1 MHFTKVELHNF
12 GIYKGTHVMYLRNK
26 SGNRNITL
34 VGGLNG
40 RGKTTFHDA
49 VLLALYGRQA
59 LKYIQ
64 EKARSYE
71 KLLVDHINK
80 HTLDDITFIAVSI
93 CLDDGTNLR
102 IKRSWQLKNGKLEQ
116 NVIVEKNGSED
127 KYLGESWSYYIEEI
141 LPFGIAKFFFF
152 NNEKITQLADD
163 ITFEQVKTSIKSAI
177 GISTIEKAI
186 EHVDEVIKRKNNALL
201 AFEKSEL
208 NTDFKEVNSNIKD
221 VEKQIT
227 EAMNAY
233 HNAERIRDEYIAKIE
248 IKEKEFWST
257 GGALSINRD
266 KIQQEKKRISA
277 EVEALQAEIKQISS
291 NPSTPLFMCKNLVRQ
306 SYENEL
312 IYQQEEAKYYS
323 NKIIFEL
330 HQQIMDKLSICGL
343 DKMSFKKVKSVVD
356 EVLVNK
362 YSKASIAQNRKSI
375 SAASKLLYEHLIT
388 EVFQN
393 IIHQITVLISK
404 IDEQENEILNLD
416 IHLEKAN
423 EKTLVMQ
430 LFEALKFLEA
440 KRAEADFEYEKYKKS
455 LENLNYQYETLKLQ
469 RKNLY
474 KSVVEKQNA
483 NDDNARILKY
493 AVMSMDVL
501 NEFKIRLQR
510 EKLNKLSDTITKCF
524 KELVE
529 KDSLVSNIKIESD
542 TLDVIILDIDGNE
555 LLKTQLSAGEQQMF
569 AVAVVWALA
578 ITSGYKAP
586 VVVDTPMAR
595 LDSAHR
601 TNFVTKYLPE
611 ASSQVVVL
619 STDEEIYG
627 QYLDEIRDK
636 IIDCYTL
643 VYDENEQC
651 TSVVRGYFEEEL

>member
-12 GIYKGTHVMYLRNK
+12 GIYKGTHVMCLRNK

-71 KLLVDHINK
+71 KLLADHINK
-80 HTLDDITFIAVSI
+80 HTLDDITFIAVNI

-177 GISTIEKAI
+177 GIYTIKKAI

-208 NTDFKEVNSNIKD
+208 NTDFKEVNSKIKD

-233 HNAERIRDEYIAKIE
+233 YNAERIRDEYIAKIE

-277 EVEALQAEIKQISS
+277 EVEALQAEIKQISG

-343 DKMSFKKVKSVVD
+343 DKMSFEKVKSVVD

-362 YSKASIAQNRKSI
+362 YSKAFIAQNRKSI

-423 EKTLVMQ
+423 EKTLAMQ

-510 EKLNKLSDTITKCF
+510 EKLNKLSNTITKCF

-643 VYDENEQC
+643 VSDEKEQC
-651 TSVVRGYFEEEL
+651 TSVVRGYFEEE

>member
-12 GIYKGTHVMYLRNK
+12 GIYKGTHVMCLRNK

-71 KLLVDHINK
+71 KLLADHINK

-208 NTDFKEVNSNIKD
+208 NTDFKEVNSKIKD
-221 VEKQIT
+221 VEKQIR

-277 EVEALQAEIKQISS
+277 EVEALQAEIKQISG

-343 DKMSFKKVKSVVD
+343 DKMSFEKVKSVVD

-362 YSKASIAQNRKSI
+362 YSKAFIAQNRKSI

-423 EKTLVMQ
+423 EKTLAMQ

-643 VYDENEQC
+643 VYDEKEQC
-651 TSVVRGYFEEEL
+651 TSVVRGYFEEE

>member
-12 GIYKGTHVMYLRNK
+12 GIYKGTHVMCLRNK

-71 KLLVDHINK
+71 KLLADHINK

-208 NTDFKEVNSNIKD
+208 NTDFKEVNSKIKD

-233 HNAERIRDEYIAKIE
+233 YNAERIRDEYIAKIE

-277 EVEALQAEIKQISS
+277 EVEALRAEIKQISG

-343 DKMSFKKVKSVVD
+343 DKMSFEKVKSVVD

-362 YSKASIAQNRKSI
+362 YSKAFIAQNRKSI

-423 EKTLVMQ
+423 EKTLAMQ

-510 EKLNKLSDTITKCF
+510 EKLNKLSNTITKCF

-643 VYDENEQC
+643 VYDEKEQC
-651 TSVVRGYFEEEL
+651 TSVVRGYFEEE

>member
-12 GIYKGTHVMYLRNK
+12 GIYKGTHVMCLRNK

-71 KLLVDHINK
+71 KLLADHINK

-208 NTDFKEVNSNIKD
+208 NTDFKEVNSKIKD

-233 HNAERIRDEYIAKIE
+233 YNAERIRDEYIAKIE
-248 IKEKEFWST
+248 IKKKEFWST

-277 EVEALQAEIKQISS
+277 EVEALQAEIKQISG

-343 DKMSFKKVKSVVD
+343 DKMSFEKVKSVVD

-362 YSKASIAQNRKSI
+362 YSKAFIAQNRKSI

-423 EKTLVMQ
+423 EKTLAMQ

-510 EKLNKLSDTITKCF
+510 EKLNKLSNTITKCF

-651 TSVVRGYFEEEL
+651 TSVVRGYFEEE

>member
-12 GIYKGTHVMYLRNK
+12 GIYKGTHVMCLKNK

-208 NTDFKEVNSNIKD
+208 NTDFKEVNSKIKD

-233 HNAERIRDEYIAKIE
+233 YNAERIRDEYIAKIE

-277 EVEALQAEIKQISS
+277 EVEALQAEIKQISG

-343 DKMSFKKVKSVVD
+343 DKMSFEKVKSIVD

-362 YSKASIAQNRKSI
+362 YSKAFIAQNRKSI

-423 EKTLVMQ
+423 EKTLAMQ

-455 LENLNYQYETLKLQ
+455 LKNLNYQYETLKLQ

-510 EKLNKLSDTITKCF
+510 EKLNKLSNTITKCF

-643 VYDENEQC
+643 VYDEKEQC
-651 TSVVRGYFEEEL
+651 TSVVRGYFEEE

>member
-12 GIYKGTHVMYLRNK
+12 GIYKGTHVMCLKNK

-208 NTDFKEVNSNIKD
+208 NTDFKEVNSKIKD

-233 HNAERIRDEYIAKIE
+233 YNAERIRDEYIAKIE

-277 EVEALQAEIKQISS
+277 EVEALQAEIKQISG

-343 DKMSFKKVKSVVD
+343 DKMSFEKVKSIVD

-362 YSKASIAQNRKSI
+362 YSKAFIAQNRKSI

-423 EKTLVMQ
+423 EKTLAMQ

-455 LENLNYQYETLKLQ
+455 LKNLNYQYETLKLQ

-510 EKLNKLSDTITKCF
+510 EKLNKLSNTITKCF

-651 TSVVRGYFEEEL
+651 TSVVRGYFEEE

>member
-12 GIYKGTHVMYLRNK
+12 GIYKGTHVMCLKNK

-208 NTDFKEVNSNIKD
+208 NTDFKEVNSKIKD

-233 HNAERIRDEYIAKIE
+233 HNAEKIRDEYIAKIE

-266 KIQQEKKRISA
+266 KIQQEKKHISA
-277 EVEALQAEIKQISS
+277 EVEALQAEIKQISG

-330 HQQIMDKLSICGL
+330 HQQIVDKLSICGL
-343 DKMSFKKVKSVVD
+343 DKMSFEKVKSVVD

-362 YSKASIAQNRKSI
+362 YSKAFIAQNRKSI

-423 EKTLVMQ
+423 EKTLAMQ

-455 LENLNYQYETLKLQ
+455 LENLNYQYETLKSQ

-474 KSVVEKQNA
+474 KSIVEKQNA

-510 EKLNKLSDTITKCF
+510 EKLNKLSNTITKCF

-651 TSVVRGYFEEEL
+651 TSVVRGYFEEE

>member
-12 GIYKGTHVMYLRNK
+12 GIYKGTHVMCLRNK

-71 KLLVDHINK
+71 KLLADHINK

-208 NTDFKEVNSNIKD
+208 NTDFKEVNSKIKD

-233 HNAERIRDEYIAKIE
+233 YNAERIRDEYIAKIE

-277 EVEALQAEIKQISS
+277 EVEALQAEIKQISG

-343 DKMSFKKVKSVVD
+343 DKMSFEKVKSVVD

-362 YSKASIAQNRKSI
+362 YSKAFIAQNRKSI

-423 EKTLVMQ
+423 EKTLAMQ

-510 EKLNKLSDTITKCF
+510 EKLNKLSNTITKCF

-627 QYLDEIRDK
+627 QYLNEIRDK

-651 TSVVRGYFEEEL
+651 TSVVRGYFEEE

>member
-12 GIYKGTHVMYLRNK
+12 GIYKGTHVMCLRNK

-71 KLLVDHINK
+71 KLLADHINK

-177 GISTIEKAI
+177 GIYTIEKAI

-208 NTDFKEVNSNIKD
+208 NTDFKEVNSKIKD

-233 HNAERIRDEYIAKIE
+233 YNAERIRDEYIAKIE

-277 EVEALQAEIKQISS
+277 EVEALQAEIKQISG

-312 IYQQEEAKYYS
+312 IYQQEEVKYYS

-343 DKMSFKKVKSVVD
+343 DKMSFEKVKSIVD

-362 YSKASIAQNRKSI
+362 YSKAFIAQNRKSI

-423 EKTLVMQ
+423 EKTLAMQ

-510 EKLNKLSDTITKCF
+510 EKLNKLSNTITKCF

-643 VYDENEQC
+643 VYDEKEQC
-651 TSVVRGYFEEEL
+651 TSVVRGYFEEE

>member
-1 MHFTKVELHNF
+1 
-12 GIYKGTHVMYLRNK
+12 
-26 SGNRNITL
+26 
-34 VGGLNG
+34 
-40 RGKTTFHDA
+40 
-49 VLLALYGRQA
+49 
-59 LKYIQ
+59 
-64 EKARSYE
+64 
-71 KLLVDHINK
+71 
-80 HTLDDITFIAVSI
+80 
-93 CLDDGTNLR
+93 
-102 IKRSWQLKNGKLEQ
+102 
-116 NVIVEKNGSED
+116 
-127 KYLGESWSYYIEEI
+127 
-141 LPFGIAKFFFF
+141 
-152 NNEKITQLADD
+152 
-163 ITFEQVKTSIKSAI
+163 
-177 GISTIEKAI
+177 
-186 EHVDEVIKRKNNALL
+186 
-201 AFEKSEL
+201 
-208 NTDFKEVNSNIKD
+208 
-221 VEKQIT
+221 
-227 EAMNAY
+227 MNAY

-266 KIQQEKKRISA
+266 KIQQEKKHISA
-277 EVEALQAEIKQISS
+277 EVEALQAEIKQISG

-330 HQQIMDKLSICGL
+330 HQQIMNKLSICGL
-343 DKMSFKKVKSVVD
+343 DKMSFEKVKSVVD

-362 YSKASIAQNRKSI
+362 YSKAFIAQNRKSI

-423 EKTLVMQ
+423 EKTLAMQ

-510 EKLNKLSDTITKCF
+510 EKLNKLSNTITKCF

-643 VYDENEQC
+643 VYDEKEQC
-651 TSVVRGYFEEEL
+651 TSVVRGYFEEE

>member
-12 GIYKGTHVMYLRNK
+12 GIYKGTHVMCLRNK

-71 KLLVDHINK
+71 KLLADHINK

-208 NTDFKEVNSNIKD
+208 NTDFKEVNSKIKD

-233 HNAERIRDEYIAKIE
+233 YNAERIRDEYIAKIE

-257 GGALSINRD
+257 GGALSINHD

-277 EVEALQAEIKQISS
+277 EVEALQAEIKQISG

-343 DKMSFKKVKSVVD
+343 DKMSFEKVKSVVD

-362 YSKASIAQNRKSI
+362 YSKAFIAQNRKSI

-423 EKTLVMQ
+423 EKTLAMQ

-510 EKLNKLSDTITKCF
+510 EKLNKLSNTITKCF

-651 TSVVRGYFEEEL
+651 TSVVRGYFEEE

>member
-12 GIYKGTHVMYLRNK
+12 GIYKGTHVMCLKNK

-208 NTDFKEVNSNIKD
+208 NTDFKEVNSKIKD

-266 KIQQEKKRISA
+266 KIQQEKKHISA
-277 EVEALQAEIKQISS
+277 EVEALQAEIKQISG

-330 HQQIMDKLSICGL
+330 HQQIMNKLSICGL
-343 DKMSFKKVKSVVD
+343 DKMSFEKVKSVVD

-362 YSKASIAQNRKSI
+362 YSKAFIAQNRKSI

-423 EKTLVMQ
+423 EKTLAMQ

-510 EKLNKLSDTITKCF
+510 EKLNKLSNTITKCF

-578 ITSGYKAP
+578 IISGYKAP

-643 VYDENEQC
+643 VYDEKEQC
-651 TSVVRGYFEEEL
+651 TSVVRGYFEEE

>member
-12 GIYKGTHVMYLRNK
+12 GIYKGTHVMCLRNK

-71 KLLVDHINK
+71 KLLADHINK

-208 NTDFKEVNSNIKD
+208 NTDFKEVNSKIKD

-233 HNAERIRDEYIAKIE
+233 YNAERIRDEYIAKIE

-277 EVEALQAEIKQISS
+277 EVEALQAEIKQISG

-343 DKMSFKKVKSVVD
+343 DKMSFEKVKSIVD

-362 YSKASIAQNRKSI
+362 YSKAFIAQNRKSI

-423 EKTLVMQ
+423 EKTLAMQ

-510 EKLNKLSDTITKCF
+510 EKLNKLSNTITKCF

-651 TSVVRGYFEEEL
+651 TSVVRGYFEEE

>member
-12 GIYKGTHVMYLRNK
+12 GIYKGTHVMCLRNK

-71 KLLVDHINK
+71 KLLADHINK

-208 NTDFKEVNSNIKD
+208 NTDFKEVNSKIKD

-233 HNAERIRDEYIAKIE
+233 YNAERIRDEYIAKIE

-277 EVEALQAEIKQISS
+277 EVEALQAEIKQISG

-343 DKMSFKKVKSVVD
+343 DKMSFEKVKSVVD

-362 YSKASIAQNRKSI
+362 YSKAFIAQNRKSI

-423 EKTLVMQ
+423 EKTLAMQ

-510 EKLNKLSDTITKCF
+510 EKLNKLSNTITKCF

-651 TSVVRGYFEEEL
+651 TSVVRGYFEEE

>member
-12 GIYKGTHVMYLRNK
+12 GIYKGTHVMCLKNK

-208 NTDFKEVNSNIKD
+208 NTDFKEVNSKIKD

-266 KIQQEKKRISA
+266 KIQQEKKHISA
-277 EVEALQAEIKQISS
+277 
-291 NPSTPLFMCKNLVRQ
+291 
-306 SYENEL
+306 
-312 IYQQEEAKYYS
+312 
-323 NKIIFEL
+323 
-330 HQQIMDKLSICGL
+330 
-343 DKMSFKKVKSVVD
+343 
-356 EVLVNK
+356 
-362 YSKASIAQNRKSI
+362 
-375 SAASKLLYEHLIT
+375 
-388 EVFQN
+388 
-393 IIHQITVLISK
+393 
-404 IDEQENEILNLD
+404 
-416 IHLEKAN
+416 
-423 EKTLVMQ
+423 
-430 LFEALKFLEA
+430 
-440 KRAEADFEYEKYKKS
+440 
-455 LENLNYQYETLKLQ
+455 
-469 RKNLY
+469 
-474 KSVVEKQNA
+474 
-483 NDDNARILKY
+483 
-493 AVMSMDVL
+493 
-501 NEFKIRLQR
+501 
-510 EKLNKLSDTITKCF
+510 
-524 KELVE
+524 
-529 KDSLVSNIKIESD
+529 
-542 TLDVIILDIDGNE
+542 
-555 LLKTQLSAGEQQMF
+555 
-569 AVAVVWALA
+569 
-578 ITSGYKAP
+578 
-586 VVVDTPMAR
+586 
-595 LDSAHR
+595 
-601 TNFVTKYLPE
+601 
-611 ASSQVVVL
+611 
-619 STDEEIYG
+619 
-627 QYLDEIRDK
+627 
-636 IIDCYTL
+636 
-643 VYDENEQC
+643 
-651 TSVVRGYFEEEL
+651 

>member
-1 MHFTKVELHNF
+1 
-12 GIYKGTHVMYLRNK
+12 
-26 SGNRNITL
+26 
-34 VGGLNG
+34 
-40 RGKTTFHDA
+40 
-49 VLLALYGRQA
+49 
-59 LKYIQ
+59 
-64 EKARSYE
+64 
-71 KLLVDHINK
+71 
-80 HTLDDITFIAVSI
+80 
-93 CLDDGTNLR
+93 
-102 IKRSWQLKNGKLEQ
+102 
-116 NVIVEKNGSED
+116 
-127 KYLGESWSYYIEEI
+127 
-141 LPFGIAKFFFF
+141 
-152 NNEKITQLADD
+152 
-163 ITFEQVKTSIKSAI
+163 
-177 GISTIEKAI
+177 
-186 EHVDEVIKRKNNALL
+186 
-201 AFEKSEL
+201 
-208 NTDFKEVNSNIKD
+208 
-221 VEKQIT
+221 
-227 EAMNAY
+227 MNAY
-233 HNAERIRDEYIAKIE
+233 YNAERIRDEYIAKIE

-277 EVEALQAEIKQISS
+277 EVEALQAEIKQISG

-343 DKMSFKKVKSVVD
+343 DKMSFEKVKSIVD

-362 YSKASIAQNRKSI
+362 YSKAFIAQNRKSI

-423 EKTLVMQ
+423 EKTLAMQ

-510 EKLNKLSDTITKCF
+510 EKLNKLSNTITKCF

-643 VYDENEQC
+643 VYDEKEQC
-651 TSVVRGYFEEEL
+651 TSVVRGYFEEE

>member
-1 MHFTKVELHNF
+1 MLT
-12 GIYKGTHVMYLRNK
+12 
-26 SGNRNITL
+26 
-34 VGGLNG
+34 
-40 RGKTTFHDA
+40 
-49 VLLALYGRQA
+49 
-59 LKYIQ
+59 
-64 EKARSYE
+64 
-71 KLLVDHINK
+71 KLLK
-80 HTLDDITFIAVSI
+80 
-93 CLDDGTNLR
+93 G
-102 IKRSWQLKNGKLEQ
+102 
-116 NVIVEKNGSED
+116 
-127 KYLGESWSYYIEEI
+127 
-141 LPFGIAKFFFF
+141 
-152 NNEKITQLADD
+152 
-163 ITFEQVKTSIKSAI
+163 
-177 GISTIEKAI
+177 
-186 EHVDEVIKRKNNALL
+186 KNNALL

-208 NTDFKEVNSNIKD
+208 NTDFKEVNSKIKD

-233 HNAERIRDEYIAKIE
+233 YNAERIRDEYIAKIE

-277 EVEALQAEIKQISS
+277 EVEALQAEIKQISG

-343 DKMSFKKVKSVVD
+343 DKMSFEKVKSIVD

-362 YSKASIAQNRKSI
+362 YSKAFIAQNRKSI

-423 EKTLVMQ
+423 EKTLAMQ

-510 EKLNKLSDTITKCF
+510 EKLNKLSNTITKCF

-611 ASSQVVVL
+611 VSSQVVVL

-643 VYDENEQC
+643 VYDEKEQC
-651 TSVVRGYFEEEL
+651 TSVVRGYFEEE

>member
-12 GIYKGTHVMYLRNK
+12 GIYKGTHVMCLKNK

-93 CLDDGTNLR
+93 CLDDGNNLR

-208 NTDFKEVNSNIKD
+208 NTDFKEVNSKIKD

-277 EVEALQAEIKQISS
+277 EVEALQAEIKQISG

-343 DKMSFKKVKSVVD
+343 DKMSFEKVKSVVD

-362 YSKASIAQNRKSI
+362 YSKAFIAQNRKSI

-423 EKTLVMQ
+423 EKTLAMQ

-643 VYDENEQC
+643 VYDEKEQC
-651 TSVVRGYFEEEL
+651 TSVVRGYFEEE

>member
-26 SGNRNITL
+26 IGNRNITL

-208 NTDFKEVNSNIKD
+208 NTDFKEVNSKIKD

-233 HNAERIRDEYIAKIE
+233 YNAERIRDEYIAKIE

-277 EVEALQAEIKQISS
+277 EVEALQAEIKQISG

-343 DKMSFKKVKSVVD
+343 DKMSFEKVKSIVD

-362 YSKASIAQNRKSI
+362 YSKAFIAQNRKSI

-423 EKTLVMQ
+423 EKTLAMQ

-510 EKLNKLSDTITKCF
+510 EKLNKLSNTITKCF

-643 VYDENEQC
+643 VYDEKEQC
-651 TSVVRGYFEEEL
+651 TSVVRGYFEEE

>member
-12 GIYKGTHVMYLRNK
+12 GIYKGTHVMCLRNK

-71 KLLVDHINK
+71 KLLADHINK

-208 NTDFKEVNSNIKD
+208 NTDFKEVNSKIKD

-233 HNAERIRDEYIAKIE
+233 YNAERIRDEYIAKIE

-277 EVEALQAEIKQISS
+277 EVEALQAEIKQISG

-312 IYQQEEAKYYS
+312 IYQQEEVKYYS

-343 DKMSFKKVKSVVD
+343 DKMSFEKVKSVVD

-362 YSKASIAQNRKSI
+362 YSKAFIAQNRKSI

-423 EKTLVMQ
+423 EKTLAMQ

-510 EKLNKLSDTITKCF
+510 EKLNKLSNTITKCF

-651 TSVVRGYFEEEL
+651 TSVVRGYFEEE

>member
-12 GIYKGTHVMYLRNK
+12 GIYKGTHVMCLKNK

-141 LPFGIAKFFFF
+141 LPFGIAKFLFF
-152 NNEKITQLADD
+152 NNEIITQLADD

-208 NTDFKEVNSNIKD
+208 NTDFKEVNSKIKD

-233 HNAERIRDEYIAKIE
+233 YNAERIRDEYIAKIE

-277 EVEALQAEIKQISS
+277 EVEALQAEIKQISG

-330 HQQIMDKLSICGL
+330 HKQIMDKLSICGL
-343 DKMSFKKVKSVVD
+343 DKMSFEKVKSVVD

-362 YSKASIAQNRKSI
+362 YSKAFIAQNRKSI

-423 EKTLVMQ
+423 EKTLAMQ

-510 EKLNKLSDTITKCF
+510 EKLNKLSNTITKCF

-651 TSVVRGYFEEEL
+651 TSVVRGYFEEE

>member
-12 GIYKGTHVMYLRNK
+12 GIYKGTHVMCLKNK

-208 NTDFKEVNSNIKD
+208 NTDFKEVNSKIKD

-233 HNAERIRDEYIAKIE
+233 YNAERIRDEYIAKIE

-277 EVEALQAEIKQISS
+277 EVEALQAEIKQISG

-343 DKMSFKKVKSVVD
+343 DKMSFEKVKSVVD

-362 YSKASIAQNRKSI
+362 YSKAFIAQNRKSI

-423 EKTLVMQ
+423 EKTLAMQ

-510 EKLNKLSDTITKCF
+510 EKLNKLSNTITKCF

-651 TSVVRGYFEEEL
+651 TSVVRGYFEEE

>member
-12 GIYKGTHVMYLRNK
+12 GIYKGTHVMCLKNK

-208 NTDFKEVNSNIKD
+208 NTDFKEVNSKIKD

-233 HNAERIRDEYIAKIE
+233 YNAERIRDEYIAKIE

-277 EVEALQAEIKQISS
+277 EVEALQAEIKQISG

-330 HQQIMDKLSICGL
+330 HQQIVDKLSICGL
-343 DKMSFKKVKSVVD
+343 DKMSFEKVKSVVD

-362 YSKASIAQNRKSI
+362 YSKAFIAQNRKSI

-423 EKTLVMQ
+423 EKTLAMQ
-430 LFEALKFLEA
+430 LFEVLKFLEA

-455 LENLNYQYETLKLQ
+455 LENLNYQYETLKSQ

-474 KSVVEKQNA
+474 KSIVEKQNA

-510 EKLNKLSDTITKCF
+510 EKLNKLSNTITKCF

-651 TSVVRGYFEEEL
+651 TSVVRGYFEEE

>member
-12 GIYKGTHVMYLRNK
+12 GIYKGTHVMCLRNK

-208 NTDFKEVNSNIKD
+208 NTDFKEVNSKIKD
-221 VEKQIT
+221 IEKQIT

-233 HNAERIRDEYIAKIE
+233 YNAERIRDEYIAKIE

-257 GGALSINRD
+257 GGVLSINRD

-277 EVEALQAEIKQISS
+277 EVEALQAEIKQISG

-330 HQQIMDKLSICGL
+330 HQQIVDKLSICGL
-343 DKMSFKKVKSVVD
+343 DKMSFEKVKSVVD

-362 YSKASIAQNRKSI
+362 YSKAFIAQNRKSI

-423 EKTLVMQ
+423 EKTLAMQ

-455 LENLNYQYETLKLQ
+455 LENLNYQYETLKSQ

-474 KSVVEKQNA
+474 KSIVEKQNA

-510 EKLNKLSDTITKCF
+510 EKLNKLSNTITKCF

-611 ASSQVVVL
+611 ASSQIVVL

-651 TSVVRGYFEEEL
+651 TSVVRGYFEEE

>member
-12 GIYKGTHVMYLRNK
+12 GIYKGTHVMCLRNK

-208 NTDFKEVNSNIKD
+208 NTDFKEVNSKIKD

-233 HNAERIRDEYIAKIE
+233 YNAERIRDEYIAKIE

-277 EVEALQAEIKQISS
+277 EVEALQAEIKQISG

-343 DKMSFKKVKSVVD
+343 DKMSFEKVKSIVD

-362 YSKASIAQNRKSI
+362 YSKAFIAQNRKSI

-423 EKTLVMQ
+423 EKTLAMQ

-510 EKLNKLSDTITKCF
+510 EKLNKLSNTITKCF

-643 VYDENEQC
+643 VYDEKEQC
-651 TSVVRGYFEEEL
+651 TSVVRGYFEEE

>member
-12 GIYKGTHVMYLRNK
+12 GIYKGTHVMCLRNK

-71 KLLVDHINK
+71 KLLADHINK

-208 NTDFKEVNSNIKD
+208 NTDFKEVNSKIKD

-233 HNAERIRDEYIAKIE
+233 YNAERIRDEYIAKIE

-277 EVEALQAEIKQISS
+277 EVEALQAEIKQISG

-343 DKMSFKKVKSVVD
+343 DKMSFEKVKSVVD

-362 YSKASIAQNRKSI
+362 YSKAFIAQNRKSI

-423 EKTLVMQ
+423 EKTLAMQ

-510 EKLNKLSDTITKCF
+510 EKLNKLSNTITKCF

-542 TLDVIILDIDGNE
+542 TLDIIILDIDGNE

-643 VYDENEQC
+643 VYDENKQC
-651 TSVVRGYFEEEL
+651 TSVVRGYFEEE

>member
-12 GIYKGTHVMYLRNK
+12 GIYKGTHVMCLKNK

-208 NTDFKEVNSNIKD
+208 NTDFKEVNSKIKD

-277 EVEALQAEIKQISS
+277 EVEALQAEIKQISG

-343 DKMSFKKVKSVVD
+343 DKMSFEKVKSVVD

-362 YSKASIAQNRKSI
+362 YSKAFIAQNRKSI

-423 EKTLVMQ
+423 EKTLAMQ

-586 VVVDTPMAR
+586 IVVDTPMAR

-643 VYDENEQC
+643 VYDEKEQC
-651 TSVVRGYFEEEL
+651 TSVVRGYFEEEY

>member
-12 GIYKGTHVMYLRNK
+12 GIYKGTHVMCLKNK

-71 KLLVDHINK
+71 KLLADHINK

-208 NTDFKEVNSNIKD
+208 NTDFKEVNSKIKD

-233 HNAERIRDEYIAKIE
+233 YNAERIRDEYIAKIE

-277 EVEALQAEIKQISS
+277 EVEALQAEIKQISG

-362 YSKASIAQNRKSI
+362 YSKAFIAQNRKSI

-423 EKTLVMQ
+423 EKTLAMQ

-510 EKLNKLSDTITKCF
+510 EKLNKLSNTITKCF

-651 TSVVRGYFEEEL
+651 TSVVRGYFEEE

>member
-12 GIYKGTHVMYLRNK
+12 GIYKGTHVMCLRNK

-71 KLLVDHINK
+71 KLLADHINK

-208 NTDFKEVNSNIKD
+208 NTDFKEVNSKIKD

-233 HNAERIRDEYIAKIE
+233 YNAERIRDEYIAKIE

-277 EVEALQAEIKQISS
+277 EVEALQAEIKQISG

-323 NKIIFEL
+323 NKIIFVL

-343 DKMSFKKVKSVVD
+343 DKMSFEKVKSVVD

-362 YSKASIAQNRKSI
+362 YSKAFIAQNRKSI

-423 EKTLVMQ
+423 EKTLAMQ

-510 EKLNKLSDTITKCF
+510 EKLNKLSNTITKCF

-651 TSVVRGYFEEEL
+651 TSVVRGYFEEE

>member
-12 GIYKGTHVMYLRNK
+12 GIYKGTHVMCLKNK

-208 NTDFKEVNSNIKD
+208 NTDFKEVNSKIKD

-266 KIQQEKKRISA
+266 KIQQEKKRISV
-277 EVEALQAEIKQISS
+277 EVEALQAEIKQISG

-330 HQQIMDKLSICGL
+330 HQQIMDKLSVCGL
-343 DKMSFKKVKSVVD
+343 DKMSFEKVKSVVD

-362 YSKASIAQNRKSI
+362 YSKAFIAQNRKSI

-423 EKTLVMQ
+423 EKTLAMQ

-440 KRAEADFEYEKYKKS
+440 KRAEADFEYEKYKKL
-455 LENLNYQYETLKLQ
+455 LENLNYQYATLKSQ

-643 VYDENEQC
+643 VYDEKEQC
-651 TSVVRGYFEEEL
+651 TSVVRGYFEEE

>member
-12 GIYKGTHVMYLRNK
+12 GIYKGTHVMCLRNK

-71 KLLVDHINK
+71 KLLADHINK

-208 NTDFKEVNSNIKD
+208 NTDFKEVNSKIKD

-233 HNAERIRDEYIAKIE
+233 YNAERIRDEYIAKIE

-277 EVEALQAEIKQISS
+277 EVEALQAEIKQISG

-330 HQQIMDKLSICGL
+330 HQQIVDKLSICGL
-343 DKMSFKKVKSVVD
+343 DKMSFEKVKSVVD

-362 YSKASIAQNRKSI
+362 YSKAFIAQNRKSI

-423 EKTLVMQ
+423 EKTLAMQ

-510 EKLNKLSDTITKCF
+510 EKLNKLSNTITKCF

-651 TSVVRGYFEEEL
+651 TSVVRGYFEEE

>member
-12 GIYKGTHVMYLRNK
+12 GIYKGTHVMCLKNK

-208 NTDFKEVNSNIKD
+208 NTDFKEVNSKIKD

-233 HNAERIRDEYIAKIE
+233 YNAERIRDEYIAKIE

-277 EVEALQAEIKQISS
+277 EVEALQAEIKQISG

-343 DKMSFKKVKSVVD
+343 DKMSFEKVKSIVD

-362 YSKASIAQNRKSI
+362 YSKAFIAQNRKSI

-423 EKTLVMQ
+423 EKTLAMQ

-455 LENLNYQYETLKLQ
+455 LQNLNYQYETLKLQ

-510 EKLNKLSDTITKCF
+510 EKLNKLSNTITKCF

-643 VYDENEQC
+643 VYDEKEQC
-651 TSVVRGYFEEEL
+651 TSVVRGYFEEE

>member
-12 GIYKGTHVMYLRNK
+12 GIYKGTHVMCLRNK

-208 NTDFKEVNSNIKD
+208 NTDFKEVNSKIKD
-221 VEKQIT
+221 IEKQIT

-233 HNAERIRDEYIAKIE
+233 YNAERIRDEYIAKIE

-257 GGALSINRD
+257 GGVLSINRD

-277 EVEALQAEIKQISS
+277 EVEALQAEIKQISG

-330 HQQIMDKLSICGL
+330 HQQIVDKLSICGL
-343 DKMSFKKVKSVVD
+343 DKMSFEKVKSVVD

-362 YSKASIAQNRKSI
+362 YSKAFIAQNRKSI

-423 EKTLVMQ
+423 EKTLAMQ

-455 LENLNYQYETLKLQ
+455 LENLNYQYETLKSQ

-474 KSVVEKQNA
+474 KSIVEKQNA

-510 EKLNKLSDTITKCF
+510 EKLNKLSNTITKCF

-643 VYDENEQC
+643 IYDENEQC
-651 TSVVRGYFEEEL
+651 TSVVRGYFEEE

>member
-12 GIYKGTHVMYLRNK
+12 GIYKGTHVMCLKNK

-208 NTDFKEVNSNIKD
+208 NTDFKEVNSKIKD

-266 KIQQEKKRISA
+266 KIQQEKKHISA
-277 EVEALQAEIKQISS
+277 EVEALQAEIKQISG

-330 HQQIMDKLSICGL
+330 HQQIMNKLSICGL
-343 DKMSFKKVKSVVD
+343 DKMSFEKVKSVVD

-362 YSKASIAQNRKSI
+362 YSKAFIAQNRKSI

-423 EKTLVMQ
+423 EKTLAMQ

-510 EKLNKLSDTITKCF
+510 EKLNKLSNTITKCF

-542 TLDVIILDIDGNE
+542 TLDVIILDIDENE

-643 VYDENEQC
+643 VYDEKEQC
-651 TSVVRGYFEEEL
+651 TSVVRGYFEEE

>member
-12 GIYKGTHVMYLRNK
+12 GIYKGTHVMCLRNK

-93 CLDDGTNLR
+93 CLNDGTNLR

-208 NTDFKEVNSNIKD
+208 NTDFKEVNSKIKD
-221 VEKQIT
+221 IEKQIT

-233 HNAERIRDEYIAKIE
+233 YNAERIRDEYIAKIE

-257 GGALSINRD
+257 GGVLSINRD

-277 EVEALQAEIKQISS
+277 EVEALQAEIKQISG

-330 HQQIMDKLSICGL
+330 HQQIVDKLSICGL
-343 DKMSFKKVKSVVD
+343 DKMSFEKVKSVVD

-362 YSKASIAQNRKSI
+362 YSKAFIAQNRKSI

-423 EKTLVMQ
+423 EKTLAMQ

-455 LENLNYQYETLKLQ
+455 LENLNYQYETLKSQ

-474 KSVVEKQNA
+474 KSIVEKQNA

-510 EKLNKLSDTITKCF
+510 EKLNKLSNTITKCF

-651 TSVVRGYFEEEL
+651 TSVVRGYFEEE

>member
-12 GIYKGTHVMYLRNK
+12 GIYKGTHVMCLKNK

-208 NTDFKEVNSNIKD
+208 NTDFKEVNSKIKD

-277 EVEALQAEIKQISS
+277 EVEALQAEIKQISG

-343 DKMSFKKVKSVVD
+343 DKMSFEKVKSVVD

-362 YSKASIAQNRKSI
+362 YSKAFIAQNRKSI

-423 EKTLVMQ
+423 EKTLAMQ

-586 VVVDTPMAR
+586 IVVDTPMAR

-643 VYDENEQC
+643 VYDEKEQC
-651 TSVVRGYFEEEL
+651 TSVVRGYFEEE

>member
-12 GIYKGTHVMYLRNK
+12 GIYKGTHVMCLKNK

-208 NTDFKEVNSNIKD
+208 NTDFKEVNSKIKD

-266 KIQQEKKRISA
+266 KIQQEKKHISA
-277 EVEALQAEIKQISS
+277 EVEALQAEIKQISG

-330 HQQIMDKLSICGL
+330 HQQIMNKLSICGL
-343 DKMSFKKVKSVVD
+343 DKMSFEKVKSVVD

-362 YSKASIAQNRKSI
+362 YSKAFIAQNRKSI
-375 SAASKLLYEHLIT
+375 SATSKLLYEHLIT

-423 EKTLVMQ
+423 EKTLAMQ

-510 EKLNKLSDTITKCF
+510 EKLNKLSNTITKCF

-643 VYDENEQC
+643 VYDEKEQC
-651 TSVVRGYFEEEL
+651 TSVVRGYFEEE

>member
-12 GIYKGTHVMYLRNK
+12 GIYKGTHVMCLRNK

-208 NTDFKEVNSNIKD
+208 NTDFKEVNSKIKD

-233 HNAERIRDEYIAKIE
+233 YNAERIRDEYIAKIE

-277 EVEALQAEIKQISS
+277 EVEALQAEIKQISG

-343 DKMSFKKVKSVVD
+343 DKMSFEKVKSVVD

-362 YSKASIAQNRKSI
+362 YSKAFIAQNRKSI

-423 EKTLVMQ
+423 EKTLAMQ

-510 EKLNKLSDTITKCF
+510 EKLNKLSNTITKCF

-651 TSVVRGYFEEEL
+651 TSVVRGYFEEE

>member
-12 GIYKGTHVMYLRNK
+12 GIYKGTHVMCLKNK

-208 NTDFKEVNSNIKD
+208 NTDFKEVNSKIKD

-233 HNAERIRDEYIAKIE
+233 YNAERIRDEYIAKIE

-277 EVEALQAEIKQISS
+277 EVEALQAEIKQISG

-343 DKMSFKKVKSVVD
+343 DKMSFEKVKSVVD

-362 YSKASIAQNRKSI
+362 YSKAFIAQNRKSI

-423 EKTLVMQ
+423 EKTLAMQ

-510 EKLNKLSDTITKCF
+510 EKLNKLSNTITKCF

-643 VYDENEQC
+643 VYDEKEQC
-651 TSVVRGYFEEEL
+651 TSVVRGYFEEE

>member
-12 GIYKGTHVMYLRNK
+12 GIYKGTHVMCLKNK

-208 NTDFKEVNSNIKD
+208 NTDFKEVNSKIKD

-266 KIQQEKKRISA
+266 KIQQEKKRISV
-277 EVEALQAEIKQISS
+277 EVEALQAEIKQISG

-330 HQQIMDKLSICGL
+330 HQQIMDKLSVCGL
-343 DKMSFKKVKSVVD
+343 DKMSFEKVKSVVD

-362 YSKASIAQNRKSI
+362 YSKAFIAQNRKSI

-423 EKTLVMQ
+423 EKTLAMQ

-440 KRAEADFEYEKYKKS
+440 KRAEADFEYEKYKKL
-455 LENLNYQYETLKLQ
+455 LENLNYQYATLKSQ

-501 NEFKIRLQR
+501 NEFKIRLQQ

-643 VYDENEQC
+643 VYDEKEQC
-651 TSVVRGYFEEEL
+651 TSVVRGYFEEE